1 MSYRPLV
8 DWYVNDF
15 GLTVVNIALVEIVTL
30 KSVRSAKIPEEIPIQ
45 KVDQW
50 IFVIPKKEAK

>member
-15 GLTVVNIALVEIVTL
+15 GLTVVNIALVEILTL
-30 KSVRSAKIPEEIPIQ
+30 KSLMSENPETIITPKI
-45 KVDQW
+45 VQW
-50 IFVIPKKEAK
+50 TYEIPKKETK

>member
-15 GLTVVNIALVEIVTL
+15 GLTVVNIALMEILTL
-30 KSVRSAKIPEEIPIQ
+30 KSLMPENPETIITPKI
-45 KVDQW
+45 VQW
-50 IFVIPKKEAK
+50 TYEMPKKEIK